1 MTVFRYTAID
11 PSGAL
16 SRGEMEAADA
26 DAVIRALQRQGAIPV
41 RAEPAGRGGL
51 GGLLSLELGR
61 GQALSRGDLT
71 NMTRELSIMLAAGQ
85 DIDRALRFLVTT
97 APNRRVAGVMGRVR
111 DGVRDGA
118 PLATALGREPRSFP
132 RLYLG
137 LIRAGEAGGT
147 LPATLERL
155 ATLMERE
162 RSLVATV
169 QSAMIYPA
177 LLVVGAVGS
186 IVLLLTQVLPQFVP
200 LFQQNGA
207 SLPRSTQLLIDLGDA
222 VSAYG
227 LWALAA
233 MVLVAVAARQA
244 LRRPG
249 PRLAADRMLLR
260 LPVLGGL
267 AREVLAARFT
277 RTLGT
282 LLTNGVPL
290 IAALAIVAEAV
301 GNAAGAAAV
310 EAASRSAKGGA
321 GLAAPLEAAGVMPLR
336 TIYLLRL
343 GEETA
348 QLGPMALRAAEIHEE
363 KTRLG
368 VGRLVALL
376 VPVITI
382 LMGAAVAGIVSS
394 LMLAMLSLNDLASG

>member
-1 MTVFRYTAID
+1 MPLFRYTAID
-11 PSGAL
+11 PSGVL
-16 SRGEMEAADA
+16 GRGEMEAADA
-26 DAVIRALQRQGAIPV
+26 ASVIQALQRQGRIPV
-41 RAEPAGRGGL
+41 RAEPAGARGL
-51 GGLLSLELGR
+51 AGLLSVELGR
-61 GQALSRGDLT
+61 GQALSRADLT
-71 NMTRELSIMLAAGQ
+71 AMTRELSIMLGAGQ
-85 DIDRALRFLVTT
+85 DIDRALRFLVST
-97 APNRRVAGVMGRVR
+97 APNRRVAAVMGRVR
-111 DGVRDGA
+111 DAVRDGA
-118 PLATALGREPRSFP
+118 PLATALGRDPRSFP
-132 RLYLG
+132 RLYIG
-137 LIRAGEAGGT
+137 LVRAGEAGGT

-155 ATLMERE
+155 ATLMERQ

-177 LLVVGAVGS
+177 LLVVGAIGS
-186 IVLLLTQVLPQFVP
+186 IVLLLTEVLPQFVP

-227 LWALAA
+227 LWALLA
-233 MVLVAVAARQA
+233 VLVLALAARQA
-244 LRRPG
+244 LQRPG
-249 PRLAADRMLLR
+249 PKLAADRLLLR

-290 IAALAIVAEAV
+290 IGALAIAAEAV
-301 GNAAGAAAV
+301 GNAAGTAAV

-321 GLAAPLEAAGVMPLR
+321 GLSEPLDAAGVMPPR
-336 TIYLLRL
+336 TIHLLRL

-368 VGRLVALL
+368 VNRLVSLL

-382 LMGAAVAGIVSS
+382 LMGAAVAAIVSS